1 MRIRDWSSDVCSSD
15 LDFRGCDKVRRD
27 RFYSDDERGQL
38 MSEID
43 GLSPWGGTALAR
55 SIERAGNVVSN
66 DVESVIVVVSDGEE
80 TCHGDPCAAARAL
93 KAAKPNAV
101 INVIDIS
108 GDGKGRQV
116 IQCVAR
122 ATGGRALG
130 RAACRERVCK

>member
-1 MRIRDWSSDVCSSD
+1 
-15 LDFRGCDKVRRD
+15 
-27 RFYSDDERGQL
+27 

-93 KAAKPNAV
+93 KAAKPNAI

-116 IQCVAR
+116 IQCVAQ
-122 ATGGRALG
+122 ATGGRVLTPQSPMDLARTLQQATQQPDM
-130 RAACRERVCK
+130 RACRG

>member
-1 MRIRDWSSDVCSSD
+1 M
-15 LDFRGCDKVRRD
+15 VRRN
-27 RFYSDDERGQL
+27 RFYSDYERGQL
-38 MSEID
+38 MSEI
-43 GLSPWGGTALAR
+43 GSLSPWDGTALAR

-93 KAAKPNAV
+93 KAAKPNAI

-116 IQCVAR
+116 IQCVAQ
-122 ATGGRALG
+122 ATGGKIG
-130 RAACRERVCK
+130 RAHV